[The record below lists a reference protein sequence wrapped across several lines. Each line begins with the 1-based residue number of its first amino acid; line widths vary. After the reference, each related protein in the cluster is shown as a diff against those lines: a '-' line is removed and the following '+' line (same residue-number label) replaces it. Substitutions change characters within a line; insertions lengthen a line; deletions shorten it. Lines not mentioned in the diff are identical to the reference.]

1 MKQIVL
7 QKSNPKSRAELLHV
21 IQNLI
26 LSGVANIQRQTF
38 YVVACSLEFSYAHQD
53 EADINQHILT
63 KTHQNKASSLG
74 QQPTLTF
81 VPQNVQ
87 STV

>member
-1 MKQIVL
+1 MSATAISKLFTTI
-7 QKSNPKSRAELLHV
+7 QKAMRTS
-21 IQNLI
+21 
-26 LSGVANIQRQTF
+26 
-38 YVVACSLEFSYAHQD
+38 EFSYAHQD

-63 KTHQNKASSLG
+63 KTHQSKASSLG

-81 VPQNVQ
+81 IPQNVQ